1 MKFKV
6 LIAAVLL
13 ALALPAAAD
22 NKLVQKAYE
31 VALSDLRLPRV
42 EGGTV
47 AFKECEKCKYVRIR
61 VGAGT
66 TYRLNGRALPLAKFR
81 DALLSVEDREAQPV
95 TVLHHLELD
104 LVTDVAVN
112 L

>member
-6 LIAAVLL
+6 LITAALLGL
-13 ALALPAAAD
+13 ALSAAAD
-22 NKLVQKAYE
+22 GRLIQKAYE
-31 VALSDLRLPRV
+31 VALSDLRLPQA
-42 EGGTV
+42 EDGTI
-47 AFKECEKCKYVRIR
+47 AFKECEACETLWVR

-66 TYRLNGRALPLAKFR
+66 TYRLNGQVMPLAKFR
-81 DALLSVEDREAQPV
+81 TALLNVADREGQPV

-104 LVTDVAVN
+104 VVTNVAVN